1 MTRGMRRTCLFVLLA
16 AACHKDAPAGAQ
28 ADALWDLAPDG
39 TELGIV
45 VTPHAMGM
53 LTNALAAAR
62 ALSATPDFA
71 PLKPQFD
78 ALTSNVD
85 AGLSTTQGF
94 AVFVTKDGVAGALPI
109 ADREKFVAS
118 KRGERGSDAD
128 TINGTRCK
136 PLRGTYICASSDAM
150 FARVGKATLRG
161 KVTLAGSRGDI
172 ELYAPGLD
180 AFGGT
185 GDLAA
190 VAQLSPGQVEL
201 AVRWAGTPGGT
212 FAQLG
217 SASAPKVDPAGT
229 SGFAALDVSPF
240 LRDLPDAPVVTG
252 VTTGQLAKSLKGPIV
267 ATMPAGTTDL
277 QLRMPL
283 ADPAPV
289 QTLLDHCDELPLDP
303 RPTTKDGTCRLSL
316 AVMSDLEVDAW
327 IEKGELRLAT
337 HKGTPPAGQPGVLTP
352 FGRQLAAGDW
362 TVAFWGRG
370 SMMANKDVAP
380 ASVDIPPEAA
390 MMTHVMALVSEI
402 GAGAKIDGTG
412 IRLQMLV
419 RTVWANPQGD
429 KLAAVSAAD
438 VMHGGSAAAQLA
450 TPGTPFAVDYAA
462 GQGGLMLPAAL
473 LGLGAGLVGP
483 ELLQLISP
491 AAAPP
496 GTDSSDP
503 GSASPTP

>member
-1 MTRGMRRTCLFVLLA
+1 MRRTCLFVLLA
-16 AACHKDAPAGAQ
+16 AACHKAPPAGAE

-39 TELGIV
+39 TEMGIV
-45 VTPHAMGM
+45 ITPHGVGM
-53 LTNALAAAR
+53 LTNALTAAR
-62 ALSATPDFA
+62 ALAATPDFA
-71 PLKPQFD
+71 PLKEQFD
-78 ALTSNVD
+78 ALTGNVD

-94 AVFVTKDGVAGALPI
+94 AVFVTKDGVVGALPI
-109 ADREKFVAS
+109 ANRDAFVSS
-118 KRGERGSDAD
+118 KHGRLAAGSAAD
-128 TINGTRCK
+128 TINGTTCK

-150 FARVGKATLRG
+150 FERVGKASLRG

-190 VAQLSPGQVEL
+190 VAHLSPGQIEL

-212 FAQLG
+212 FAGLG
-217 SASAPKVDPAGT
+217 SASAPKVDPTGT

-240 LRDLPDAPVVTG
+240 LKDLPDEPVVTG
-252 VTTGQLAKSLKGPIV
+252 VTTGQLAKALKGPII

-289 QTLLDHCDELPLDP
+289 QALLDHCDDLPLDP

-327 IEKGELRLAT
+327 VEKSELRLAT
-337 HKGTPPAGQPGVLTP
+337 HKGTPPAGQAGALTA

-380 ASVDIPPEAA
+380 ASMDIPPAAA
-390 MMTHVMALVSEI
+390 MMTHVMSLVSEV

-412 IRLQMLV
+412 LRLQMLV
-419 RTVWANPQGD
+419 RTVWSSPQGD
-429 KLAAVSAAD
+429 KLAAISASD

-450 TPGTPFAVDYAA
+450 TPGTPFAGDYAA
-462 GQGGLMLPAAL
+462 GQGGLMIPAAL
-473 LGLGAGLVGP
+473 LGLGAGMIGP
-483 ELLQLISP
+483 ALMTLISP
-491 AAAPP
+491 EAALP

>member
-1 MTRGMRRTCLFVLLA
+1 MRRAWYLVVLLA
-16 AACHKDAPAGAQ
+16 ACHKSAPAGAE

-39 TELGIV
+39 TEMGLVI
-45 VTPHAMGM
+45 TPHAMGT
-53 LTNALAAAR
+53 LSNALAAAR

-78 ALTSNVD
+78 ALTTNVD
-85 AGLSTTQGF
+85 AGLSTTHGF
-94 AVFVTKDGVAGALPI
+94 AVFVTKDGVIGALPI
-109 ADREKFVAS
+109 ANRDTFVSS
-118 KRGERGSDAD
+118 KHGQRGSAGD
-128 TINGTRCK
+128 TINGTTCK
-136 PLRGTYICASSDAM
+136 PMRGTYICASNDAM
-150 FARVGKATLRG
+150 FERVGKASLRG

-190 VAQLSPGQVEL
+190 VAQLSPGQIEL

-217 SASAPKVDPAGT
+217 SAAAPKVDPAGT

-240 LRDLPDAPVVTG
+240 LKDLPDEPVVTG
-252 VTTGQLAKSLKGPIV
+252 VTTGQLAKALKGPIV

-289 QTLLDHCDELPLDP
+289 QALLDHCDELPLDP

-327 IEKGELRLAT
+327 VEKSELRLAT
-337 HKGTPPAGQPGVLTP
+337 HKGTPPAGQPGVLTA

-380 ASVDIPPEAA
+380 A
-390 MMTHVMALVSEI
+390 T
-402 GAGAKIDGTG
+402 
-412 IRLQMLV
+412 
-419 RTVWANPQGD
+419 
-429 KLAAVSAAD
+429 
-438 VMHGGSAAAQLA
+438 
-450 TPGTPFAVDYAA
+450 
-462 GQGGLMLPAAL
+462 
-473 LGLGAGLVGP
+473 
-483 ELLQLISP
+483 
-491 AAAPP
+491 
-496 GTDSSDP
+496 
-503 GSASPTP
+503 